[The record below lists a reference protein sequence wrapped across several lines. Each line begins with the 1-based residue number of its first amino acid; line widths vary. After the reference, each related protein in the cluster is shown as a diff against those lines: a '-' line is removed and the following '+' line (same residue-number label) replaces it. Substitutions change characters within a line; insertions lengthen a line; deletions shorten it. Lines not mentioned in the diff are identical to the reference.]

1 MSKKNIKVLVA
12 AHKKYW
18 MPSDEMYLPLHV
30 GHAIAKQEIGFQG
43 DDSGENISAKNAN
56 YCELTGIY

>member
-18 MPSDEMYLPLHV
+18 MPSSEMNLPIHV
-30 GHAIAKQEIGFQG
+30 VLAIANQVIGFQR
-43 DDSGENISAKNAN
+43 DDSGENISENNDN
-56 YCELTGIY
+56 YCEL